1 VTFLLI
7 GVWLASMAPGR
18 DGAPVAAASNQQQA
32 VVADIQVH
40 GNLATPEETILELA
54 GVAVGTPFDEELPG
68 RVAERLREAN
78 RFDNVEVLK
87 RFASISDLSKIVL
100 VIVVDDGPVVVN
112 WGELD
117 PAKPIA
123 RRRSGARPMFLPIVN
138 REDGYG
144 FTYGARIAFASRT
157 RGTRLSFPLTWGGH
171 KRAGAEFEVSPGDGL
186 VSRLTIGAG
195 ITREENP
202 FFRLDDDRRSL
213 WVRAE
218 RRIDAVVAGMH
229 AGVDGVSFNGEDD
242 RLARFGA
249 DIVVDTR
256 LDPWLAREAVYA
268 RASWERIEIDGQA
281 LARREVD
288 LRGYLGLNGQNV
300 LVVRGVREDAS
311 GRLPPYLQ
319 SLLGGSRNL
328 RGVRAGFDAGD
339 MLMAASVEV
348 LMPITSPLSIG
359 KAGVSAFMDVGA
371 AYDSGES
378 VHRQK
383 FDRGIGGSFWI
394 SLTVARVSLTVARG
408 LGQGTRA
415 HVAVGTTF

>member
-7 GVWLASMAPGR
+7 SVWLASMAPGR
-18 DGAPVAAASNQQQA
+18 GAAPVAAASNQQQA
-32 VVADIQVH
+32 VVAEIQVH

-68 RVAERLREAN
+68 RVADRLREAD

-87 RFASISDLSKIVL
+87 RFASISDLSQIVL
-100 VIVVDDGPVVVN
+100 VIVVDDGPVIVN
-112 WGELD
+112 WGEPD
-117 PAKPIA
+117 PAKRIA

-144 FTYGARIAFASRT
+144 FTYGARIAFADRT

-171 KRAGAEFEVSPGDGL
+171 KRAGAEFEVSPEDGL
-186 VSRLTIGAG
+186 VTRLTIGAA
-195 ITREENP
+195 ITREVNP

-218 RRIDAVVAGMH
+218 RRIDAVVAGVL

-242 RLARFGA
+242 RLTRFGG

-281 LARREVD
+281 VARREVD

-300 LVVRGVREDAS
+300 LVVRGLREDAS
-311 GRLPPYLQ
+311 GPLPPYLQ
-319 SLLGGSRNL
+319 PLLGGSRNL

-348 LMPITSPLSIG
+348 LAPITSPLSIG
-359 KAGVSAFMDVGA
+359 KTGVSAFMDVGA
-371 AYDSGES
+371 AYGSGES

-383 FDRGIGGSFWI
+383 FDRAIGGSFWV
-394 SLTVARVSLTVARG
+394 SLTVARASVTVARG

-415 HVAVGTTF
+415 HVTVGTTF